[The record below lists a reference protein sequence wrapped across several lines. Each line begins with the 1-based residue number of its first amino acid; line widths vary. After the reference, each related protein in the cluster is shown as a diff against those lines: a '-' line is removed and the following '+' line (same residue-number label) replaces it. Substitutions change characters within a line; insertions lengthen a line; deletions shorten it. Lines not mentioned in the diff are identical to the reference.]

1 MCPDRLVGVTAP
13 LVALF
18 TRHDELARA
27 YASILISGGREAGLF
42 SDLATGLTERFR
54 TVITER
60 GCTAEEDAAARAGAL
75 YFAFVGLLFTAAAGG
90 TSDPE
95 ARTSRAKSRPSPSG
109 SIRSSNTRSN
119 PEGQAARASPKEP
132 ATTGSNPSRVRAL
145 ENGPEIEGSSSTN
158 STRGFTPAT
167 VGPRRERNG

>member
-1 MCPDRLVGVTAP
+1 MM
-13 LVALF
+13 
-18 TRHDELARA
+18 
-27 YASILISGGREAGLF
+27 I
-42 SDLATGLTERFR
+42 
-54 TVITER
+54 
-60 GCTAEEDAAARAGAL
+60 
-75 YFAFVGLLFTAAAGG
+75 G
-90 TSDPE
+90 TSDPD

-119 PEGQAARASPKEP
+119 PEGHAARASPSEP

-167 VGPRRERNG
+167 ARYPKGKKRLTSDARAADTSPTSTALRTSSKRLR